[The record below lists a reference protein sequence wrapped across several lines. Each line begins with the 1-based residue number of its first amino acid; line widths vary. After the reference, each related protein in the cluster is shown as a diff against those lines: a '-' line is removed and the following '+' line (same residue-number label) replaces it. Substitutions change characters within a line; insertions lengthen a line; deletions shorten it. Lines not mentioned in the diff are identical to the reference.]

1 MHLGELEAFDAVMR
15 MGSTN
20 RAADFLGISQPAVS
34 RAIGRL
40 AASTR
45 LTLFQQVGGRL
56 VPTPEALSLHEEVQR
71 AFVGLDQLRARAAMI
86 REFGAGGLR
95 LACYPALGLSFAPKA
110 IQRYQAKDRS
120 GHVTMLIA
128 GSNAVRDMVASGQAD
143 VGLAADEIDVSR
155 VSTQP
160 FMSAPAVCVMPS
172 GHRLSGHDTVS
183 PKDLAGEPFIALS
196 PDDTVRRRIERIFE
210 QAGVQART
218 VVETQYS
225 EVVCNLALEGVGV
238 GIANSVTFR
247 ASKFEQRGLV
257 ARPFHPRIAFRALI
271 LTGKERLKSSQ
282 TQTLVAALHDTR
294 NQFGIMTSSTATDE
308 WSMAGDR

>member
-15 MGSTN
+15 VGSTN

-40 AASTR
+40 AKSTR
-45 LTLFQQVGGRL
+45 LTLFRQVGGRL
-56 VPTPEALSLHEEVQR
+56 VPTPEAQSLHEEVRR

-95 LACYPALGLSFAPKA
+95 LACYPALGLSFAAKA
-110 IQRYQAKDRS
+110 IQHYRAKDKAV
-120 GHVTMLIA
+120 HVTLLIA

-143 VGLAADEIDVSR
+143 VGLAADEIDASR

-160 FMSAPAVCVMPS
+160 FMSSSAVCVMPA
-172 GHRLSGHDTVS
+172 GHRLAGKETVS
-183 PKDLAGEPFIALS
+183 PTDLAGEPFIALS
-196 PDDTVRRRIERIFE
+196 PDDTARGRIERLFE
-210 QAGVQART
+210 DAGLEMRT

-238 GIANSVTFR
+238 GIANGMTYK
-247 ASKFEQRGLV
+247 ASRFDQRGLT
-257 ARPFHPRIAFRALI
+257 ARPFVPVVPFRALL
-271 LTGKERLKSSQ
+271 LTAKERQNSAQ
-282 TQTLVAALHDTR
+282 TDSLVSAMYEAR
-294 NQFGIMTSSTATDE
+294 NQLGG
-308 WSMAGDR
+308 W

>member
-1 MHLGELEAFDAVMR
+1 MHIGELEAFDAVMR

-40 AASTR
+40 ARSSR
-45 LTLFQQVGGRL
+45 LTLFRQVGGRL

-71 AFVGLDQLRARAAMI
+71 AFVGLDQIRARAAMI

-110 IQRYQAKDRS
+110 IQRYRTRDRS
-120 GHVTMLIA
+120 GHVTLLIA

-160 FMSAPAVCVMPS
+160 FMSAPAVCVMPA
-172 GHRLSGHDTVS
+172 GHRLSSHETVS
-183 PKDLAGEPFIALS
+183 PGDLAGEPFIALS

-210 QAGVQART
+210 EAGMQTRT

-225 EVVCNLALEGVGV
+225 EVVCNLALEGVGI
-238 GIANSVTFR
+238 GIANSITFK

-257 ARPFHPRIAFRALI
+257 ARPFHPSIAFKALV
-271 LTGKERLKSSQ
+271 LTAKERLKSAQ
-282 TQTLVAALHDTR
+282 TQALVAALHDTR
-294 NQFGIMTSSTATDE
+294 NQFSIMAAPAMT
-308 WSMAGDR
+308 GG

>member
-20 RAADFLGISQPAVS
+20 RAADFLGISQPAIS

-40 AASTR
+40 AKSTR
-45 LTLFQQVGGRL
+45 LTLFRQVGGRL

-95 LACYPALGLSFAPKA
+95 LACYPALGLSFAPRA
-110 IQRYQAKDRS
+110 IQRYRAKDRS
-120 GHVTMLIA
+120 GHVTLLIA

-143 VGLAADEIDVSR
+143 VGLAADEIDASR

-160 FMSAPAVCVMPS
+160 FMSAPAVCVMPA
-172 GHRLSGHDTVS
+172 GHRLASYETVA
-183 PKDLAGEPFIALS
+183 PRDLAGEPFIALS
-196 PDDTVRRRIERIFE
+196 PDDTARRRVERIFE
-210 QAGVQART
+210 EAGVQART

-225 EVVCNLALEGVGV
+225 EVVCNLALEGVGI
-238 GIANSVTFR
+238 GIANSMTFK
-247 ASKFEQRGLV
+247 ASKFENRGLI
-257 ARPFHPRIAFRALI
+257 ARPFHPQIAFRALV
-271 LTGKERLKSSQ
+271 LTAKERVKSAQ
-282 TQTLVAALHDTR
+282 TQALIAALHDTR
-294 NQFGIMTSSTATDE
+294 GQFGIMAAPTAPVD
-308 WSMAGDR
+308 SPSGI

>member
-15 MGSTN
+15 VGSTN

-40 AASTR
+40 AKSTR
-45 LTLFQQVGGRL
+45 LTLFRQVGGRL

-71 AFVGLDQLRARAAMI
+71 AFVGLDQLRAKAAMI

-110 IQRYQAKDRS
+110 IQLYRAKERA
-120 GHVTMLIA
+120 GHVTLLIA

-160 FMSAPAVCVMPS
+160 FMSSSAVCVMPE
-172 GHRLSGHDTVS
+172 GHRLASQAIVTAN
-183 PKDLAGEPFIALS
+183 DLTGEPFIALS
-196 PDDTVRRRIERIFE
+196 PDDTVRRRIDRFFE
-210 QAGVQART
+210 DANLQMRT

-225 EVVCNLALEGVGV
+225 EVVCNLALEGVGIGV
-238 GIANSVTFR
+238 ANAVTYK
-247 ASKFEQRGLV
+247 ASRFEQRGLA
-257 ARPFHPRIAFRALI
+257 ARPFLPDVAFRALL
-271 LTGKERLKSSQ
+271 LTAKERQRSAQ
-282 TQTLVAALHDTR
+282 TDALVAALYEAR
-294 NQFGIMTSSTATDE
+294 NQLNGL
-308 WSMAGDR
+308 